1 MNASLLLNRCHGFA
15 RIAIALILVMATACL
30 GAFAQAPGWQ
40 TAMVVGG
47 GVASTSRTSFSHVNA
62 IATDASGNVYLTGY
76 FDGTVSF
83 GATTLINNSGGADIF
98 IAKWN
103 PVSGTFSWAQQAGG
117 TGTLDAKAIA
127 VNGTNVYVGGGF
139 SGTVDIGSQ
148 SLMAAYGDAFVTKLI
163 DAGTS
168 STFAWTQRVGGND
181 VDEATAIA
189 VTGTT
194 VYLAGTFSNAASFGS
209 LSLISAGRKDAFLTK
224 IIDAGAT
231 ANFVWAQQAGGA
243 NNDDA
248 KAIVIGGANIYVAGS
263 FLSATANFGNA
274 VALTNANATV
284 PANAYYVAKLTD
296 AGVSA
301 TWTWAQLTNGQGNAI
316 GVNGSNIYVAGAA
329 GNNVG
334 VTKFTDSGPT
344 SSLIWTQQGGGQVYD
359 VAYGI
364 AVDGASVY
372 VAGVVSGAGTF
383 GTSTIK
389 GIGSTDAFVAKLTDA
404 GSTGSWTWVQ
414 NAGGVG
420 PDGANSVVVSGAMVY
435 VAGFMES
442 PTAAFGS
449 IMLTIPPYGSSTSF
463 LASFGRATGLA
474 TATPAILSAITIVPN
489 PAHAVATV
497 RLAPVAGATQV
508 TLILLDAV
516 GRTVRAQQVAV
527 PAAGAMAD
535 LALAG
540 LAPGLYHLRVQAGGW
555 QISRTLVVE

>member
-1 MNASLLLNRCHGFA
+1 
-15 RIAIALILVMATACL
+15 MATTCL
-30 GAFAQAPGWQ
+30 VAFAQAPGWQ
-40 TAMVVGG
+40 TAMIVGG
-47 GVASTSRTSFSHVNA
+47 GVASTSRTSYSHVS
-62 IATDASGNVYLTGY
+62 ATASDASGNVYLTGY

-83 GATTLINNSGGADIF
+83 GGTILINNSGGVDMF

-103 PVSGTFSWAQQAGG
+103 STSGTFSWAQQAGG
-117 TGTLDAKAIA
+117 AGTLDAKAIA
-127 VNGTNVYVGGGF
+127 VNGANVYVGGAF

-148 SLMAAYGDAFVTKLI
+148 SLTAANGNAFITRLT

-168 STFAWTQRVGGND
+168 GIFAWTQRVGGND
-181 VDEATAIA
+181 ANEATAIA
-189 VTGTT
+189 VTGTR
-194 VYLAGTFSNAASFGS
+194 VYVAGTFSSVATFGS
-209 LSLISAGRKDAFLTK
+209 LSLISAGGKDAFLTK
-224 IIDAGAT
+224 VTDAGAT

-243 NNDDA
+243 NNDEA
-248 KAIVIGGANIYVAGS
+248 KALAIGGANIYVAGS

-284 PANAYYVAKLTD
+284 PANAYYIAKLTD
-296 AGVSA
+296 SGASA
-301 TWTWAQLTNGQGNAI
+301 AWTWAQLTNGQGNAI
-316 GVNGSNIYVAGAA
+316 GVNGSSIYVAGAA
-329 GNNVG
+329 GNKVG
-334 VTKFTDSGPT
+334 VTKFADSGPT
-344 SSLIWTQQGGGQVYD
+344 SSLAWTQQGGGQVYD
-359 VAYGI
+359 VAFSI
-364 AVDGASVY
+364 TVDGASVY

-383 GTSTIK
+383 GTNTIR
-389 GIGSTDAFVAKLTDA
+389 GIGSADAFVAKLTDA

-449 IMLTIPPYGSSTSF
+449 ITLAMPPYGSSTSF
-463 LASFGRATGLA
+463 LASFGSATGLA

-497 RLAPVAGATQV
+497 RLLPVAGATQV
-508 TLILLDAV
+508 ALTLRDAV
-516 GRTVRAQQVAV
+516 GRTVRTQQVAI

-535 LALAG
+535 LALVG

-555 QISRTLVVE
+555 QSSRTLVVE